1 MTARSAT
8 PRQRRY
14 LAQLAEANGRTLPR
28 LDDLSLSDASKLIR
42 ELKAQPRRR
51 DLPTDRNLQRPT
63 QLATAPTQDEA
74 PKRDYPGKDDAPRG
88 DGTRKLIASYDLD
101 GHDRQIVGQTTHGG
115 MRRIWDQG
123 LTGPQ
128 TTLICANY
136 RGRSLSELNARIAAY
151 IDNARDHYAATGDL
165 PQLG

>member
-1 MTARSAT
+1 MPARSAT

-14 LAQLAEANGRTLPR
+14 LAQLAQANGRALPR
-28 LDDLSLSDASKLIR
+28 LDDLSLAEASALIR

-51 DLPTDRNLQRPT
+51 DLPADRSLDPPT
-63 QLATAPTQDEA
+63 GLATAPTQDEA
-74 PKRDYPGKDDAPRG
+74 PERDYPGKDDAPRG
-88 DGTRKLIASYDLD
+88 DGTRKLIASYALD

-123 LTGPQ
+123 ITGPE

-136 RGRSLSELNARIAAY
+136 RGRSLSELNDRIAAY
-151 IDNARDHYAATGDL
+151 IDTARKLHADTGRL
-165 PQLG
+165 PRLG